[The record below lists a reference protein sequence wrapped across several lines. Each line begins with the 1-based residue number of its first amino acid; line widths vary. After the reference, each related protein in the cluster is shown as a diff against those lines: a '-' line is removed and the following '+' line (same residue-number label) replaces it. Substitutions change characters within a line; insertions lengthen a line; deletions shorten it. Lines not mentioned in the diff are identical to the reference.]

1 MEFNLDTTIQD
12 LYDWG
17 QISVRAAN
25 SLHHA
30 GIETLGDV
38 LNRIETPMDLLNIRN
53 FGRKS
58 YMEMELI
65 LNKMIRRH
73 AEATLQTK
81 EERFAALGENLV
93 KIIAEAYTAVTVGES
108 GVRSYLQAA
117 YPQPSDFHFL
127 VMGDVDNMLAVVEDY
142 SRDENLAIRHSYKQ
156 FIAIAL
162 AGMENAQ
169 QAENDVYAEY
179 KRKSMDLAMRMEDF
193 SYEQVAMYFLSP
205 IAKDYLE
212 KSYQEQVESSLSV
225 RSKNF
230 AAKFLPH
237 FSDLIKYADEP
248 LASYRNICPRQS
260 MKKTLTEIFQ
270 FNQKFRREF
279 DRVSKLT
286 DDEIQ
291 TEFLKRDYPYLIS
304 RQRQFVFDFIKE
316 NNHAPLF
323 FLMLQYLRLSEN
335 RSNKIYCLYHGIF
348 DGKKRTLNEI
358 ADAMGLTRERC
369 RQIVSGTI
377 DAQESE
383 IATNDGWENYQELFG
398 LPFVYERTEEYIRL
412 RESEHLSENFEIFAA
427 LLNLKGYFMVENVEG
442 HTILVNKHVEGFSF
456 SDCLDTLFSIV
467 NAKYSVDTY
476 VALDSILYAV
486 PEQLKA
492 DMKAL
497 IRFVAK
503 DIYKVQI
510 TEDGQLYLPQNYI
523 DIAEELYDILAKRGE
538 PTHVEEIFNEFKR
551 RYPDHKYSEPL
562 QIKSS
567 LYRHKHIRAIGKTS
581 CYALDSWEGVYFG
594 SIRDLL
600 VDLLSESDVPQ
611 HIDILYERVS
621 EYYPNT
627 TKASVAAT
635 MEDENLQRFL
645 EFEGK
650 YFGLTSKQYP
660 AEYVVATT
668 VQRYSFEERF
678 QMFKNFV
685 DTYHR
690 FPSYNGS
697 EEEASLMRWFHNATN
712 DVLTI
717 SEEQKALLD
726 ATTKRYDDLG
736 YPRSATESEFLLK
749 CMDVKDYI
757 CQHHT
762 LPTNREAPELYAWLR
777 RSRDNYDSFTDKRR
791 LYMTELLN
799 YILSFGFSI

>member
-1 MEFNLDTTIQD
+1 MEFNLDTTIKD

-17 QISVRAAN
+17 QISVRTAN
-25 SLHHA
+25 SLHYA
-30 GIETLGDV
+30 GIETLGEV
-38 LNRIETPMDLLNIRN
+38 LNSIKTPMDLLNIRN

-58 YMEMELI
+58 YTEMEPI
-65 LNKMIRRH
+65 LNKMIRSH
-73 AEATLQTK
+73 AEATPQTK
-81 EERFAALGENLV
+81 EERFAALGEHLV
-93 KIIAEAYTAVTVGES
+93 KIITEAYTAVTVGES
-108 GVRSYLQAA
+108 EVKSYLQAA

-179 KRKSMDLAMRMEDF
+179 KRKSMDFAMRMEDF

-205 IAKDYLE
+205 IAKNYLG

-237 FSDLIKYADEP
+237 FSDLIKYAEEP
-248 LASYRNICPRQS
+248 LASYRNICPGQN
-260 MKKTLTEIFQ
+260 MTKTLTEIFQ

-377 DAQESE
+377 EAQESE
-383 IATNDGWENYQELFG
+383 IATNDGWEYYQELFG

-412 RESEHLSENFEIFAA
+412 RESEHLFENFEIFAA
-427 LLNLKGYFMVENVEG
+427 LVSLKGYFMVEDVEG
-442 HTILVNKHVEGFSF
+442 HTVLVNKHVEGFNF

-467 NAKYSVDTY
+467 NAKYSVDTCI
-476 VALDSILYAV
+476 ALDSILYAV

-492 DMKAL
+492 DMKVL

-538 PTHVEEIFNEFKR
+538 PMHVEEIFNEFKR
-551 RYPDHKYSEPL
+551 RYPDHKYTEPL
-562 QIKSS
+562 QIKPS
-567 LYRHKHIRAIGKTS
+567 LYKHKHIRAVGKTS
-581 CYALDSWEGVYFG
+581 RYALDSWEGVYFG

-645 EFEGK
+645 EFEGD

-678 QMFKNFV
+678 QMFKDFV

-697 EEEASLMRWFHNATN
+697 EEEASLMRWLYNATN

-717 SEEQKALLD
+717 TEEQKTLLD

-757 CQHHT
+757 YQHHT
-762 LPTNREAPELYAWLR
+762 LPTNREAPDLYAWLR

-791 LYMTELLN
+791 LYMTDLLN